1 MNILLILLG
10 LLKIIG
16 IIIGVII
23 ALILLIVLIILLTP
37 IKYYIELE
45 RYDNIKGNAEVKWL
59 FGAVRFIV
67 SITDDFN
74 FKYSFRI
81 FHKKFNSDDEIKENE
96 KVSKTVETMEKK
108 TEVKKET
115 VKQEYKKTDSEKQNE
130 NIKPEKIEKPEKISE
145 DKNTNT
151 VKRVKVSDIENKIE
165 NTEKE
170 NKKPVNTEKEIEKT
184 KPKKSKK
191 VNKPKEKSIFEK
203 IMDIPDKKEILKAS
217 IKLIK
222 RLFKGVF
229 PKNIFVDM
237 EIGLGD
243 PAMTGYVMGA
253 YGAGKSYYGKSVNI
267 TPYFEGF
274 KIQGIFKAK
283 GRIIIGKLIFDIL
296 RFVFTK
302 PVFNLI
308 KNILKGNVI

>member
-1 MNILLILLG
+1 MNIPLILLG

-23 ALILLIVLIILLTP
+23 SLILLIVLIILLTP

-67 SITDDFN
+67 SITDDFD

-81 FHKKFNSDDEIKENE
+81 FHKKFSSDDEIKENE

-115 VKQEYKKTDSEKQNE
+115 VKQYDKKTDSEKQNE
-130 NIKPEKIEKPEKISE
+130 NIKTEKIEKTEKISE
-145 DKNTNT
+145 DKDTNT
-151 VKRVKVSDIENKIE
+151 VKRVKVSDIETKIE

-170 NKKPVNTEKEIEKT
+170 NKKLLNTEKEIEKT

-191 VNKPKEKSIFEK
+191 VDKPKEKSTFEK
-203 IMDIPDKKEILKAS
+203 IMDIPDKKEILKAF

-222 RLFKGVF
+222 RLFKGVL

-253 YGAGKSYYGKSVNI
+253 YGVGKSYYGKSVNI

-283 GRIIIGKLIFDIL
+283 GRIIIGKLIFDVL